1 MMWLWWK
8 EIIFWHIMRPSRP
21 RLEVDVEGREEEM
34 GVGRSEGDQL
44 LGLFLCLTM
53 ENIATYI
60 APCSPEQIL
69 GDREEVARSLDAIR
83 LQREEALR
91 RSQEMSLSFDST
103 QSEVRGSDKIQGGKG
118 GGCGGWHYHTIQ
130 HVLCHYHTG
139 TYVAHSHTPTC
150 THTHTHTHS

>member
-1 MMWLWWK
+1 
-8 EIIFWHIMRPSRP
+8 
-21 RLEVDVEGREEEM
+21 
-34 GVGRSEGDQL
+34 
-44 LGLFLCLTM
+44 M

-69 GDREEVARSLDAIR
+69 GDREEVTRSLDAIR

-139 TYVAHSHTPTC
+139 TYVAHSHTHTC
-150 THTHTHTHS
+150 THTHTHTQLTLARNEVANLTLRLQKAQEEWEHEKLALQEQL